1 MFPNSRAIKNLSE
14 NFYNVIDQTY
24 DRPYLEIVREKIT
37 QNNI

>member
-24 DRPYLEIVREKIT
+24 DRPYLEVREKIT
-37 QNNI
+37 QKNI